1 VAQNNTQNLTI
12 RLGTKGISGVRTA
25 FRSLQN
31 VGKGLKSQFDRIN
44 RSADGLRKT
53 LSRIDAAAKLA
64 RRAAFASGAAV
75 GGVVAGAL
83 VLAQGAAT
91 RADEQIKEARTL
103 GLTVEEYGR
112 LLLAAEQAGLKS
124 TEFGNALSR
133 LNEAAFEAATGNEAA
148 AEKFAQL
155 GISAVD
161 SEGELRPIKDILF
174 ELADAF
180 KVMPE
185 GTEKSAIAMELVG
198 SRGRKMINFLNN
210 GADGL
215 ESLGRQADATGTI
228 FSTEGAVLAETYN
241 DTIDRITRSIRGIRD
256 QIGMALL
263 PVLLDGARGIE
274 SFVQRNNDAIVTFA
288 VEKWLFAIQSVED
301 ILAVLRGAESEVKT
315 DWVRVAA
322 QDFRDLQTLFTGS
335 GEEIEN
341 EFIRGARDQLL
352 ELRQTIA
359 DLEADLIRM
368 RATALELYTVLSGEG
383 QGLDDEERGIFI
395 FAKNVRDTYDKILE
409 PIFSKIGELL
419 DSFAIKVNEF
429 FGLEGEDGVTGTQ
442 VGLALVFAKYTGVIQ
457 LAIGIAGVAVDA
469 FKVLLGIGSFLITR
483 ILIPIIGFL
492 VGVFGAI
499 PVLIGAA
506 VVGAVALVVIFAD
519 DMKELLGSAVE
530 WIGDK
535 FEWLGGMISGIF
547 SSAFESITGLWEGA
561 KGIFSAAGDILGFS
575 SGDSE
580 TPTASRSA
588 GGLLRGPGSGTSDSI
603 LARVSNGEYVVRAA
617 AVRRLG
623 HGVLDSINR
632 GVLPAFATGGL
643 VGALPQPILSGAD
656 YGSGGGMG
664 SGGRPVILNLPDG
677 GRVGLRGDGETVA
690 DLEKRLRRS
699 ATSQTARKPGWYK

>member
-1 VAQNNTQNLTI
+1 MAQNNTQNLTI

-31 VGKGLKSQFDRIN
+31 VGKGLKGQFDRIN

-64 RRAAFASGAAV
+64 RRAAFASSAAV

-124 TEFGNALSR
+124 NEFGNALSR

-210 GADGL
+210 GSDGL
-215 ESLGRQADATGTI
+215 ENLGRQADETGTI
-228 FSTEGAVLAETYN
+228 FTNEGAVLAETYN
-241 DTIDRITRSIRGIRD
+241 DTLDRITRSIRGIRD

-274 SFVQRNNDAIVTFA
+274 SFVQRNNDAIVKFA

-315 DWVRVAA
+315 DWVRAAA

-335 GEEIEN
+335 GAEIEN
-341 EFIRGARDQLL
+341 EFIRGARDQFL

-359 DLEADLIRM
+359 DLEADFVRM
-368 RATALELYTVLSGEG
+368 KATALELYTVLSGEN
-383 QGLDDEERGIFI
+383 QGLDDEDRGIFI
-395 FAKNVRDTYDKILE
+395 FAKNLRDTYDKILE
-409 PIFSKIGELL
+409 PIFVKIGELL
-419 DSFAIKVNEF
+419 DTFAGKINEH

-442 VGLALVFAKYTGVIQ
+442 VGLALVFAKLTGIIQ
-457 LAIGIAGVAVDA
+457 LAIGVASVAVSA
-469 FKVLLGIGSFLITR
+469 FNVLIGIGTFLALKV
-483 ILIPIIGFL
+483 ILPIGAAI
-492 VGVFGAI
+492 VGAIGAI
-499 PVLIGAA
+499 PAAIIAAIGIAIGA
-506 VVGAVALVVIFAD
+506 VIYFSD
-519 DMKELLGSAVE
+519 DIKNFLGDAID
-530 WIGDK
+530 WIGEK
-535 FEWLGGMISGIF
+535 FTGLGGMISGIF
-547 SSAFESITGLWEGA
+547 SSVFDSITGLWEGA
-561 KGIFSAAGDILGFS
+561 KGIFSAAGDLLGLS

-643 VGALPQPILSGAD
+643 VGSLPKPILAGAD
-656 YGSGGGMG
+656 YGAGGGMG
-664 SGGRPVILNLPDG
+664 SGGRPVILNMPDG
-677 GRVGLRGDGETVA
+677 GRVNLRGDGETVA